1 MSMSS
6 LNTPTT
12 NRFVPAA
19 FFGII
24 LGLVGLGSSWR
35 IAAALWSVPAAVG
48 EAIMLLATALWCILI
63 ILYAAKWIWGRAEA
77 LAEFRHP
84 VLCCFI
90 GVVPVSTALIGIAIR
105 PYALHVAQTL
115 ATVGIVGQL
124 IFGVYRTGQLWKG
137 GRDPA
142 TTTPV
147 LYLPTVAG
155 SFVSAITLSAF
166 GHPEWGAPFFGAGLF
181 SWLAIESVL
190 LHRLY
195 TASEL
200 AAPLR
205 PTLGIQLAPPTV
217 GCSAYLGITSGPPD
231 LFAQMLLGYGLLQV
245 LLLIRLIPWIVRHP
259 FAPSFWAFTF
269 GLSALATCFLRFAE
283 RGTIGPL
290 AATAPVVFIAVNV
303 AIGGIAAATLWLL
316 LRGRL
321 LPPPLL
327 PPPESLHPTARVI

>member
-1 MSMSS
+1 MSS
-6 LNTPTT
+6 PHNQAT

-35 IAAALWSVPAAVG
+35 MATALWSVPATIG
-48 EAIMLLATALWCILI
+48 EAIMLTATAVWVVLIL
-63 ILYAAKWIWGRAEA
+63 LYAAKWLRARAEA

-84 VLCCFI
+84 VQCCFV
-90 GVVPVSTALIGIAIR
+90 GVVPVSTALIGVAIR
-105 PYALHVAQTL
+105 PYAFHTAATL
-115 ATVGIVGQL
+115 AAIGIIGQL
-124 IFGVYRTGQLWKG
+124 IFGLYRTGQLWKG
-137 GRDPA
+137 GRDPT

-166 GHPEWGAPFFGAGLF
+166 GHPDWGAPFFGVGVF

-195 TASEL
+195 TVSEL
-200 AAPLR
+200 PPPLR

-217 GCSAYLGITSGPPD
+217 GCSAYLSITAGPPD
-231 LFAQMLLGYGLLQV
+231 LFAQMLLGYGLFQV
-245 LLLIRLIPWIVRHP
+245 LLLIRLIPWLMRQP
-259 FAPSFWAFTF
+259 FAPSYWAFTF
-269 GLSALATCFLRFAE
+269 GLSAIAIAFLRFTE
-283 RGTIGPL
+283 RGPTGPL
-290 AATAPVVFIAVNV
+290 TLAAPYVFIAVNL
-303 AIGGIAAATLWLL
+303 AIGGIAAGTLWLL

-327 PPPESLHPTARVI
+327 PPPESLQPTPRVI